1 MSDTVQFDLVS
12 PERLLASVQAN
23 SVQIPG
29 SEGNL
34 TALPG
39 HMPLITTLRPGILTI
54 SSSEGDQQFL
64 VTGGFAEVGEMVT
77 VLAEKAVPRA
87 DITQEEYDNMVADA
101 ESFYNQAQDNFVNEP
116 GPVDE
121 AAKML
126 SDMVAV
132 GGEIGLNASR

>member
-87 DITQEEYDNMVADA
+87 DITQEDYDNMVADA
-101 ESFYNQAQDNFVNEP
+101 ESFYNQAQDNFVSEP